1 MNFVNR
7 GCFQGSAPTEGH
19 HMDTSDDNDNLNK
32 NCGLQSD
39 RAINV
44 ELTPTS
50 YKNDVSGR
58 IEPLHEII
66 QVDDAELNEEQ
77 KEVEKGSRSL
87 NTISS
92 IEDDELMILEKPDEN
107 QHCSSDNEV
116 EQMLSIPIRLKK
128 TPNGYEGQTI
138 DLKSVLLTP
147 DDWLG
152 DVITDQ
158 IQQQFVKVL
167 ENMQL
172 VQFHEIISSDQAQ

>member
-1 MNFVNR
+1 
-7 GCFQGSAPTEGH
+7 
-19 HMDTSDDNDNLNK
+19 
-32 NCGLQSD
+32 
-39 RAINV
+39 
-44 ELTPTS
+44 
-50 YKNDVSGR
+50 
-58 IEPLHEII
+58 
-66 QVDDAELNEEQ
+66 
-77 KEVEKGSRSL
+77 
-87 NTISS
+87 
-92 IEDDELMILEKPDEN
+92 
-107 QHCSSDNEV
+107 
-116 EQMLSIPIRLKK
+116 MLSVPNRLRK